1 MSALRLLHEENI
13 TSSVTQ
19 VNIENVFTTEYTTYK
34 VTANGL
40 STDGTTHGTIGGR
53 LLQGSVA
60 ATDSVHD
67 FAFAFLAPNTSFTDE
82 RTENGSSF
90 SNMFAYFT
98 DQAPETQF
106 ASFYI
111 HNPAKASC
119 YTFIHGNSG
128 SAYSGIQ
135 RYQKYMAAYTVT
147 KAFDGIQLNMGA
159 SVSSGQIMVY
169 GYRENTI

>member
-1 MSALRLLHEENI
+1 MSALRLLHEHNI
-13 TSSVTQ
+13 TTAVSQ
-19 VNIENVFTTEYTTYK
+19 VNIEEVFTTEYTTYK

-53 LLQGSVA
+53 LLQGSIA
-60 ATDSVHD
+60 ATASVHD
-67 FAFAFLAPNTSFTDE
+67 YAFAFLAPNTSYTDE
-82 RTENGSSF
+82 KAENASSF
-90 SNMFAYFT
+90 ANMFAFFT
-98 DQAPETQF
+98 DQAPETNF

-111 HNPAKASC
+111 HNPAKSTC

-135 RYQKYMAAYTVT
+135 RYQKYVAAYTDTV
-147 KAFDGIQLNMGA
+147 AFDGIQLNMGEP
-159 SVSSGQIMVY
+159 VSSGQIMVY

>member
-13 TSSVTQ
+13 TSAVSQ
-19 VNIENVFTTEYTTYK
+19 VNIQEVFTTEYTTYK

-53 LLQGSVA
+53 LLQGSIA

-82 RTENGSSF
+82 KSENAQSF